1 MSKKLNNSS
10 ENLKNCKENN
20 KDSTKIEKSL
30 NNRDEFLYRLNSS
43 WIGRNSL
50 NN

>member
-10 ENLKNCKENN
+10 GNVENCKENN
-20 KDSTKIEKSL
+20 EDSTKIEKSF
-30 NNRDEFLYRLNSS
+30 NNRDDFLYRLNSS